1 MSQGKGK
8 EASVLV
14 KLQLIED
21 YEHQATARLVAEHWA
36 KLRIEESV
44 DSFLTRMSKAILRL
58 SNAQA
63 IENTD
68 GTITY
73 RVYNKRSHA
82 HYEYGTYRVGLGDD
96 YEAPEFE
103 NTQAFFDRKKEEL
116 RKQAG
121 EQVEIL

>member
-1 MSQGKGK
+1 MSLGKGK

-21 YEHQATARLVAEHWA
+21 YEHQATARSVAEYWA
-36 KLRIEESV
+36 KMKIEESV
-44 DSFLTRMSKAILRL
+44 DNFLTRMGKTILRL

-73 RVYNKRSHA
+73 RVYNKRSHV

-103 NTQAFFDRKKEEL
+103 NARAFFDRKKEEL
-116 RKQAG
+116 REQAN
-121 EQVEIL
+121 QYD